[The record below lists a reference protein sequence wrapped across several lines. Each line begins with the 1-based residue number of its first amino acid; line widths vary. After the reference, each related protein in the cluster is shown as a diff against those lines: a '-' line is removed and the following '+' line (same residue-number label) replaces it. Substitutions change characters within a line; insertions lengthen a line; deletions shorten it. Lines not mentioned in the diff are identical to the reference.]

1 MQRKF
6 EDYLR
11 NKKATLLPK
20 VPVGAQ
26 QAGTPTN
33 FYGGAPS
40 VVKILPKQ
48 DQGPSSR

>member
-20 VPVGAQ
+20 VPVGAH

-33 FYGGAPS
+33 FYGGAPP